1 MLTPRVTPDGDR
13 DGIPNVLV
21 EAMACGLPVV
31 TTSAGGVIELVRH
44 GVNGLVSNPD
54 DVPSIAGHLQELLN
68 NARLRQDLATAAR
81 RTVEADYDVNTA
93 AAALERLFGHTA
105 AQPGVEP
112 VGAT

>member
-1 MLTPRVTPDGDR
+1 LTPRVTPDGDR

-31 TTSAGGVIELVRH
+31 TTSAGGVTELVRH
-44 GVNGLVSNPD
+44 GVNGLVSRPG
-54 DVPSIAGHLQELLN
+54 DVAGIASHLRELLN
-68 NARLRQDLATAAR
+68 NPRSGQDLATAAR

-93 AAALERLFGHTA
+93 AAALERLFSHAEA
-105 AQPGVEP
+105 APGVAP